1 MTAHAAVPSGYFPI
15 APRTRLRLT
24 GADAVR
30 YLNGQVTNDVRKV
43 SADRALRACVL
54 TVKGRLCAL
63 VSIWSDETGAL
74 IVDSDPQ
81 VREELAMRLERYI
94 VADDVALEDISD
106 SVAGWHVIGAES
118 GGLAINRLGFFGRD
132 VLGKPEGLQELVDSE
147 REFLRIAFGMPAWGA
162 ELREET
168 LPHEALLEASAVDFK
183 KGCYVGQEVVS
194 RVESVGRVNRILTGL
209 IGNFPPGA
217 GLLFAD
223 GKQVG
228 EVTSA
233 IPDPQTGKTLA
244 LGYVHSRCE
253 AAHFI
258 VHDESGACIGEADR
272 REFPATE

>member
-1 MTAHAAVPSGYFPI
+1 MTAPAPVPTGFFPI

-24 GADAVR
+24 GADAIR

-43 SADRALRACVL
+43 STDRALRACVL
-54 TVKGRLCAL
+54 TVKGRLCAV
-63 VSIWSDETGAL
+63 VSIWSENGAL

-81 VREELAMRLERYI
+81 VREELAARLERYI

-106 SVAGWHVIGAES
+106 TVAGWHVIGAES
-118 GGLAINRLGFFGRD
+118 GGLEINRLGFFGRD
-132 VLGKPEGLQELVDSE
+132 IQEKPEDLPELTDPD
-147 REFLRIAFGMPAWGA
+147 RELLRITYGMPAWGA

-168 LPHEALLEASAVDFK
+168 LPHEALLEATAVDFK

-209 IGNFPPGA
+209 TGDFPPA
-217 GLLFAD
+217 PSLLFAD
-223 GKQVG
+223 DKRVG

-233 IPDPQTGKTLA
+233 ISDPETGKTLA
-244 LGYVHSRCE
+244 LGYVHSRSE

-272 REFPATE
+272 REFPAVD

>member
-1 MTAHAAVPSGYFPI
+1 VTAQALVPSGYFPI

-30 YLNGQVTNDVRKV
+30 YLNGQVTNDARKV
-43 SADRALRACVL
+43 STDRALRACVL
-54 TVKGRLCAL
+54 TVKGRLCAV
-63 VSIWSDETGAL
+63 VSIWSENGAL

-81 VREELAMRLERYI
+81 VRDELAARLERYI

-106 SVAGWHVIGAES
+106 TVAGWHVIGAES
-118 GGLAINRLGFFGRD
+118 GGLEINRLGFFGRD
-132 VLGKPEGLQELVDSE
+132 VQEKPEGLRELSDLD
-147 REFLRIAFGMPAWGA
+147 RELLRITYGMPAWGA

-194 RVESVGRVNRILTGL
+194 RVESVGRVNRILSGL
-209 IGNFPPGA
+209 TGNFPPA
-217 GLLFAD
+217 PGLLFAD
-223 GKQVG
+223 DKRVG

-233 IPDPQTGKTLA
+233 ILEPETGKTLA
-244 LGYVHSRCE
+244 LGYIHSRCE

-258 VHDESGACIGEADR
+258 VQDESGACIGEADR
-272 REFPATE
+272 REFPAVD